1 MNRLLK
7 LAPDVPVEIALSCAD
22 GVNVLSPRGTP
33 AVKYNL
39 VDGRIFFATTYVAAK
54 LRNLKVEAHERIALC
69 MRNIDGKSITLVE
82 RVPAAEFVEANPP
95 ATSTIVDGT
104 VINQQTEH
112 PPDPELIPPPTDEN
126 DPSPTT
132 AEPLNVL
139 RDGSA
144 NEEQTPPISQLER
157 ALKTAILAAHSA
169 EQYGTEIGYAVRF
182 DQESVKCMAITVLIG
197 LQGGRY

>member
-1 MNRLLK
+1 MNGLLK
-7 LAPDVPVEIALSCAD
+7 LAPNVPVEIALSCAD

-33 AVKYNL
+33 AVKYKL
-39 VDGRIFFATTYVAAK
+39 VDGRIFFATAYVAAK

-82 RVPAAEFVEANPP
+82 RVPAAEFVEATPP
-95 ATSTIVDGT
+95 ATSTVVDGT
-104 VINQQTEH
+104 VNEETEH
-112 PPDPELIPPPTDEN
+112 EPDPELIPPPTDEN
-126 DPSPTT
+126 DASHTT

-182 DQESVKCMAITVLIG
+182 DQESVKCMAITVLFG
-197 LQGGRY
+197 MQGGRY